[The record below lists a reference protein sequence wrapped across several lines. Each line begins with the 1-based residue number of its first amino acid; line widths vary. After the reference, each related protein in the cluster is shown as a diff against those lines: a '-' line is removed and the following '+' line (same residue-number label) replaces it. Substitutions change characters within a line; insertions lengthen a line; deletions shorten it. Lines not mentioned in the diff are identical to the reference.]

1 MIPNM
6 NLSEARSE
14 GIDAGGY
21 VMRIREAKID
31 LKYNRLQLFMD
42 IAEGEK
48 AGYFERLNAKAG
60 FWAMVLNLYL
70 DHDSAWKFA
79 RAIDAI
85 KASNEGFT
93 WNDDGVN
100 DEQTLVGKYIGVVTR
115 KVEYMG
121 NDGVVKK
128 KLRAYST
135 LPVNDIREG
144 NFKVP
149 DLLPLQSASNQTPV
163 SGVVDTTASSFEPMD
178 DEELPF

>member
-14 GIDAGGY
+14 SIDAGGY
-21 VMRIREAKID
+21 VMRIRRAEID
-31 LKYNRLQLFMD
+31 RKYNRLQLFMD

-48 AGYFERLNAKAG
+48 AGYFERLNDKAG

-85 KASNEGFT
+85 KASNEGFV
-93 WNDDGVN
+93 WNDDGEN

-135 LPVNDIREG
+135 LPVKDIREG

-149 DLLPLQSASNQTPV
+149 DLLPLQSSSSQAPV
-163 SGVVDTTASSFEPMD
+163 SGVVDTTAGYEPLK
-178 DEELPF
+178 DEETPF